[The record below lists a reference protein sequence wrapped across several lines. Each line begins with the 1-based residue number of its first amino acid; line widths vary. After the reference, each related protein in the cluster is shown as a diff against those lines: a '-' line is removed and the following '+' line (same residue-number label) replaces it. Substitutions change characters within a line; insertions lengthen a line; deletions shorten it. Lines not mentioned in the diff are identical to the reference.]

1 MSKLNYFHRRT
12 LGRATG
18 RVVIRSNDSL
28 HEAARTGKFRPRG
41 IIIDLDPTRSNASL
55 AARGSD
61 RAGIIVIDRAR
72 KILFK
77 NRVAERVLDS
87 GSSLFEHQQTLGSR
101 TQSIDMHL
109 RAAVL
114 SAGSGPDAFAAP
126 RLMHLPRTSGMP
138 LLGLMVPLDAS
149 APADL
154 GALLLFWDTQITP
167 VPSASVLQQL
177 FGLTPTEALIAIATC
192 EGRTPAAIA
201 ASRQRSVTTIRTL
214 LSRVF
219 SKCAV
224 QRQAELVRLLA
235 GIGNAWS
242 FADGVSTGMEI
253 QRTIHSGNGPQASP
267 LHMHD
272 GLVRQLVQ
280 AGGMKAVVHIKDLA
294 PGEGTAPHYHSCGHE
309 VLCVMRGNLTTVF
322 GPGDRSVTAPGE
334 SRYVGENVLHR
345 GHNADA
351 SKVVRI
357 LSINVT
363 PRGSSSRVE
372 VPSIP

>member
-1 MSKLNYFHRRT
+1 MNL
-12 LGRATG
+12 
-18 RVVIRSNDSL
+18 I
-28 HEAARTGKFRPRG
+28 
-41 IIIDLDPTRSNASL
+41 RSNASA

-77 NRVAERVLDS
+77 NRVAERILES
-87 GSSLFEHQQTLGSR
+87 GSSLLERQQILGSR
-101 TQSIDMHL
+101 TPSVDRHL

-114 SAGSGPDAFAAP
+114 GAGRGPDAIAAP
-126 RLMHLPRTSGMP
+126 QLMHLPCASGGP
-138 LLGLMVPLDAS
+138 LLGLMVPLNAS
-149 APADL
+149 AAVDL
-154 GALLLFWDTQITP
+154 GALLLFWDPQITP
-167 VPSASVLQQL
+167 VPTASVLQQL
-177 FGLTPTEALIAIATC
+177 FGLTPTEALIAVATC
-192 EGRTPAAIA
+192 EGQTPAAIA
-201 ASRQRSVTTIRTL
+201 ASRQRSLTTIRTL
-214 LSRVF
+214 LGRVF

-224 QRQAELVRLLA
+224 DRQAELVRLLA
-235 GIGNAWS
+235 GIGNACS

-253 QRTIHSGNGPQASP
+253 QRTIHSGGASHATP

-280 AGGMKAVVHIKDLA
+280 AGGMKAAVHIKDIA
-294 PGEGTAPHYHSCGHE
+294 PGEGTAPHYHPRGHE
-309 VLCVMRGNLTTVF
+309 VLCVLRGNLTTVF
-322 GPGDRSVTAPGE
+322 GPGDRRVTGPGE

-351 SKVVRI
+351 CNVVQV